1 MQRKLHRVRDV
12 IRIVLLNILAVGGY
26 AIGYAQPPAAAPP
39 KYIPPACL
47 GKPLITVPRSEMEA
61 AAAPAGKLNPPI
73 KSNDQV
79 NVFIALTKAIDA
91 NYVYRDFNGQD
102 WPALVAGYRA
112 KVEQGLDTE
121 AFYAE
126 MMKLVKQL
134 GDDHSY
140 FAPPAD
146 VSAIKATLAGKNTYV
161 GVGALFKLM
170 VGKNRVSILSV
181 IPDSPADKIG
191 LKPHDTVLAVDG
203 FPLVENDL
211 VQQWRTRGPECSLAV
226 LTVESPGQQ
235 KRDISV
241 VRFRISA
248 PLPVFTH
255 LVTTSDGRRIGYIF
269 VPSFFDLTVT
279 EQVKKAL
286 ASFGRLDGLIID
298 NRMNGG
304 GSSLALEPMLGLFT
318 SGTVG
323 HYLSPTGRR
332 ALTITAGPVA
342 NSQTVPLAVLVGKDT
357 VSYGEVFAGVLQD
370 LGRARIVGQTTKGNV
385 ETLRGFNFEDGSQAW
400 IAVESFEPLRSRIG
414 WEKRGVRPDVEAH
427 ADWDTF
433 TIENDPGIAAA
444 VKLLIGK

>member
-1 MQRKLHRVRDV
+1 MQREPRKVRGL
-12 IRIVLLNILAVGGY
+12 IRIALLNILFIGGHVT
-26 AIGYAQPPAAAPP
+26 AYAQPPP
-39 KYIPPACL
+39 KYIPPGCQ
-47 GKPLITVPRSEMEA
+47 GKPLLSISRSEMEVG
-61 AAAPAGKLNPPI
+61 AAPAGKLNPAI
-73 KSNDQV
+73 KQTDQITV
-79 NVFIALTKAIDA
+79 LDALTKAIDA
-91 NYVYRDFNGQD
+91 HYVYRDYNGQN
-102 WPALVAGYRA
+102 WPAIVAEYRA
-112 KVEQGLDTE
+112 KIEQGRDTE
-121 AFYAE
+121 AFYAD
-126 MMKLVKQL
+126 MAKFVKQL

-140 FAPPAD
+140 FSSPVEVA
-146 VSAIKATLAGKNTYV
+146 AIRAALAGKNTYV
-161 GVGALFKLM
+161 GVGALFKTM

-181 IPDSPADKIG
+181 IPDSPADKSG

-203 FPLVENDL
+203 FALIENDL

-226 LTVESPGQQ
+226 LTVESPGQS

-286 ASFGRLDGLIID
+286 TTFGKLDGLIID

-323 HYLSPTGRR
+323 HYLSPAGRR
-332 ALTITAGPVA
+332 PLTIAAGPVS
-342 NSQTVPLAVLVGKDT
+342 NSQTVPLTVLVGKDT

-370 LGRARIVGQTTKGNV
+370 LGRARIVGQRTKGNV
-385 ETLRGFNFEDGSQAW
+385 ETLRGFNFADGSQAW
-400 IAVESFEPLRSRIG
+400 IAVESFEPVRSRLG
-414 WEKRGVRPDVEAH
+414 WEKRGVKPDVEAY

-433 TIENDPGIAAA
+433 TTENDPGVAAA
-444 VKLLIGK
+444 LKLLTGK